1 MFENYKRY
9 GKNKEKS
16 KEVLTLKHSFT
27 LLKIL
32 HIIFLKNTQI
42 RKEIILKRKNTIF
55 TGNKEKI
62 LKILKQYF
70 KIRNKYKDL
79 EFQNIFYQ

>member
-32 HIIFLKNTQI
+32 HIIKKITQI